1 VNTVFLY
8 LYTSFANDLHHVFSS
23 KRCAGL
29 SKKLMVKKAM
39 KKIILLASVFAYL
52 FGPLAFANHH
62 IPSIRV
68 KELSMNGQESILE
81 FQNTKKASV
90 VIFISKDCPC
100 SKGNL
105 SYINKL
111 AEEFKDFNFIGIHSK
126 KNASD
131 KELMAY
137 IADKNLSFKTYN
149 DPDLKIADDFKA
161 LKTPHAFIVNTDG
174 EVIYSGGV
182 TSSTF
187 PENAKSFYLKDAL
200 NEFLK
205 TKKISNFE
213 TKTLGCYIA
222 R

>member
-1 VNTVFLY
+1 MKNLFIL
-8 LYTSFANDLHHVFSS
+8 ANLF
-23 KRCAGL
+23 C
-29 SKKLMVKKAM
+29 
-39 KKIILLASVFAYL
+39 SV
-52 FGPLAFANHH
+52 AFADHH

-68 KELSMNGQESILE
+68 KELDGARKESIIE
-81 FQNTKKASV
+81 FQNSKKPSV
-90 VIFISKDCPC
+90 VIFISKECPC

-111 AEEFKDFNFIGIHSK
+111 AGDYKDFNFIGIHSK

-131 KELMAY
+131 KDLMSY
-137 IADKNLSFKTYN
+137 LSDKKLNFKTYN

-161 LKTPHAFIVNTDG
+161 LKTPHVFIVNTDG
-174 EVIYSGGV
+174 EVVYSGGV

-187 PENAKSFYLKDAL
+187 PENAKSYFLKDAL

-205 TKKISNFE
+205 TKKITNFE
-213 TKTLGCYIA
+213 TKTLGCYIT

>member
-1 VNTVFLY
+1 M
-8 LYTSFANDLHHVFSS
+8 
-23 KRCAGL
+23 
-29 SKKLMVKKAM
+29 KKLIVLT
-39 KKIILLASVFAYL
+39 ILFCQ
-52 FGPLAFANHH
+52 FAFANHH

-68 KELSMNGQESILE
+68 KELGHEEKESIIE
-81 FQNTKKASV
+81 FQNSKKPSV

-105 SYINKL
+105 SYISKL
-111 AEEFKDFNFIGIHSK
+111 AEDFKDFDFIAIHSK
-126 KNASD
+126 KNTSD
-131 KELMAY
+131 KDLISY
-137 IADKNLSFKTYN
+137 LSDKKLSFRVFN

-174 EVIYSGGV
+174 EIVYGGGV

-187 PENAKSFYLKDAL
+187 PKNAKIFYLKNSL

-205 TKKISNFE
+205 TKKITNAE
-213 TKTLGCYIA
+213 TRTLGCYIA